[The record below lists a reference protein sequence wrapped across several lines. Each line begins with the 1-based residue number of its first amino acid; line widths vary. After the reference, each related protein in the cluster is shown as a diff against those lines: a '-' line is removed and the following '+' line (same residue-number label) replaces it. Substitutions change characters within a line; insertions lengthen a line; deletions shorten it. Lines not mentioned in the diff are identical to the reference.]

1 MKYGKREFQNRKK
14 ASVSQPK
21 LFFGAFRRG
30 NPPVLPGEEKSFRM
44 RLSEGKQILESK
56 RLNEKEI

>member
-21 LFFGAFRRG
+21 LIIIPFRELSDEGA
-30 NPPVLPGEEKSFRM
+30 
-44 RLSEGKQILESK
+44 KQK
-56 RLNEKEI
+56 TTR